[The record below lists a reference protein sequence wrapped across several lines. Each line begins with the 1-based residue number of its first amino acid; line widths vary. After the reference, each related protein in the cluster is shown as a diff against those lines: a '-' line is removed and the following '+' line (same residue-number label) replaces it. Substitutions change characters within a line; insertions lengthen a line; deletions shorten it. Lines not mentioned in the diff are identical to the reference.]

1 MSLWIAI
8 PLLLLLFVIAI
19 SLLVIAGGMIVLND
33 RLKQTQQFHAN
44 METLMRVA
52 YYFYERARK

>member
-19 SLLVIAGGMIVLND
+19 SLLVIAAGMVVLND
-33 RLKQTQQFHAN
+33 RLRQTQQFHSN
-44 METLMRVA
+44 METLTRVA